1 MALWLL
7 EWRERG
13 CVRAGADLIAPR
25 SSCTSVYRVAIN
37 ASVSWSAIAGVYDS
51 FTHVDAASE
60 LKIIYWATSNYQS
73 KKPATPSAEFS
84 PVTIEFAPPR
94 TNRIF
99 SGVR

>member
-1 MALWLL
+1 VAT
-7 EWRERG
+7 RIA
-13 CVRAGADLIAPR
+13 RAGVCARR
-25 SSCTSVYRVAIN
+25 SRFDRASQQLHECYRVAIN

-60 LKIIYWATSNYQS
+60 LKIIHWATSNYQS